1 MVAVGTVIA
10 HRPPHRSRRALLTH
24 RAPTSG
30 RRRAEVGKADAASG
44 AHPPFRST
52 QRSGSESG
60 LRRLDG
66 CSPWL
71 RPFPPRPPPEVAL
84 LCSVASSVLWP
95 HPTSHPRA
103 CSACGL
109 WPSRAD
115 SNQGSG
121 MDEISQVPYKGR
133 LHVLGVSDCAR
144 LLSCKPIAQ
153 GGCCL
158 LFSGTRSA
166 PRNSTR
172 FAAQYPA
179 RGLPC
184 ERFTSNLAV
193 SRASLGAG
201 AAG

>member
-1 MVAVGTVIA
+1 MIA

-24 RAPTSG
+24 RLLP
-30 RRRAEVGKADAASG
+30 RVERQMVVGDTDATSG

-52 QRSGSESG
+52 QRAGPESG
-60 LRRLDG
+60 LRRPDG

-71 RPFPPRPPPEVAL
+71 RPFPSRPPPGASPR
-84 LCSVASSVLWP
+84 CSAASTVLWP
-95 HPTSHPRA
+95 HPTSQPRP

-109 WPSRAD
+109 WPSRAGP
-115 SNQGSG
+115 SQCSG
-121 MDEISQVPYKGR
+121 VDEISQVPYKGR
-133 LHVLGVSDCAR
+133 LHVHGVFDCAR
-144 LLSCKPIAQ
+144 SLHGKPIRR

-158 LFSGTRSA
+158 LFSRTRSA

-184 ERFTSNLAV
+184 ERFTSALAGR
-193 SRASLGAG
+193 RAPLGAG